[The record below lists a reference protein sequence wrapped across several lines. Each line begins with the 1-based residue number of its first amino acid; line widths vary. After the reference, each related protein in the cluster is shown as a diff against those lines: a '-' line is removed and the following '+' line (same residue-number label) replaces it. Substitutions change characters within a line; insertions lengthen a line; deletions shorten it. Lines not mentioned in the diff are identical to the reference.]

1 MKNIVIVMVIIGCII
16 FNGGCVQ
23 QEIQIQKISGQ
34 ELYQDSQN
42 NKALLILDVRSLEEF
57 NQGHIKDA
65 LNIPVEQIDK
75 ESMKLYNRNIK
86 LVVYCRSGNR
96 SSQAAL
102 KLRNLG
108 FQYIYD
114 LGGIDN
120 WDYELVDNT
129 NNNLN

>member
-65 LNIPVEQIDK
+65 LNISVEQIDK
-75 ESMKLYNRNIK
+75 ESMRLYNKNIK